1 MPIVEEAELHT
12 SLSKPALQGL
22 TKPLEE
28 SSLLT
33 GDGQRCAPTQ
43 LPSAVGSD
51 TTLC

>member
-1 MPIVEEAELHT
+1 MVEEAELHF
-12 SLSKPALQGL
+12 SLSNPALQGV

-33 GDGQRCAPTQ
+33 GDGLSCAPTQ

-51 TTLC
+51 TILC